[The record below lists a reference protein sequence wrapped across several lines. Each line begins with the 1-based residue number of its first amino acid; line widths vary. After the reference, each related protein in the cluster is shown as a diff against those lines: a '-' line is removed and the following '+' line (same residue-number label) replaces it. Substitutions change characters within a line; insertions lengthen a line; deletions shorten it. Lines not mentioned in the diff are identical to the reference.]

1 MPAGR
6 ARAAAA
12 APGPATAARAREVG
26 AVGGSDPPQRRHN
39 PVGDPGGKAMSAA
52 RAGRGRRR
60 WRWAG
65 AHGARAPL
73 ALFVCAYE
81 GAWRGGSNLSE
92 GRLCRARKSC
102 SSAIPTMPTQG
113 WETWNQRR
121 EIINQVQNKT
131 SSKLRSILATSK
143 LRRALSTQNYKR
155 NSFDL
160 LSPVAG
166 RVIRSSRT
174 EKFTSILQLQGFRVK
189 IRISKIDFQ
198 LENQDIKC
206 RMMQHKYN

>member
-1 MPAGR
+1 MWSGGIPAGR

-12 APGPATAARAREVG
+12 APGPTTAARAREVG

-39 PVGDPGGKAMSAA
+39 PVGDPGGKAVSAA
-52 RAGRGRRR
+52 RAGRGRQR

-113 WETWNQRR
+113 WETWNQRL
-121 EIINQVQNKT
+121 EIINQVKNKT
-131 SSKLRSILATSK
+131 SSKLRSILSTSNYEEHCLHK
-143 LRRALSTQNYKR
+143 ITKEIPSTSCRRWR
-155 NSFDL
+155 NF
-160 LSPVAG
+160 G
-166 RVIRSSRT
+166 RDEPKSLHPSCSCKDS
-174 EKFTSILQLQGFRVK
+174 E
-189 IRISKIDFQ
+189 
-198 LENQDIKC
+198 
-206 RMMQHKYN
+206 